1 MYDNQALYKA
11 LQELQVINVSSLN
24 AAFDASQ
31 DQKKPLGDILLDKNL
46 ISEDDLGKFVADLLS
61 IPFIQ
66 LSEIAIPKEILLII
80 PEVDAKQNRLIAF
93 KKDTK
98 GLHVAME
105 NPTNKEVIDSLQ
117 KKIGIPIIVY
127 LTTKRDIT
135 KTLSRYLK
143 DIGKAFEEV
152 IKENVTQSSGNKHEA
167 LEPPIVKIVETIISY
182 AYENN
187 ASDIHIEV
195 GTKNS
200 LVRFRIDGK
209 LHDIIHFPLD
219 IHTQIVMRIKV
230 MAEIR
235 TDERQIPQDGKIVLT
250 ITDSTLDIRVSTVPV
265 QRGENVVMRLL
276 SERDQQISLQS
287 LGFSQSAL
295 TKVANAYQKPYGM
308 ILATGP
314 TGSGKTT
321 TMYAILKL
329 LNNRDV
335 NIMTIED
342 PIEYDLEGINQ
353 IQVNTKA
360 NLTFATGLRSILRQD
375 PNIILVGEIRDNETA
390 DIAINAA
397 MTGHLVLSSL
407 HTNDAATAIPRL
419 FDLGT
424 EPFLIASTVNSIIAQ
439 RLVRK
444 IHNVCRVS
452 QEVNSESVKRYIGKE
467 IIKKIFGSSL
477 KIRLYKGKGCQLCR
491 NTGYEGRVG
500 IFEIMEINDPIK
512 QAILEKKNAAIITN
526 LAIKN
531 GMQTML
537 EDGLEKVKE
546 GETTLNEVLR
556 VTKG

>member
-11 LQELQVINVSSLN
+11 LKELQVIDNTQLTVALTTAQN
-24 AAFDASQ
+24 
-31 DQKKPLGDILLDKNL
+31 QKIPLGDILIDKNL
-46 ISEDDLGKFVADLLS
+46 IAEDDLGKLLADLLS
-61 IPFIQ
+61 FPFIQ
-66 LSEIAIPKEILLII
+66 LSEVAIPKDILLII
-80 PEVDAKQNRLIAF
+80 PEVYAKQHRLIAF

-98 GLHVAME
+98 GLHIAME
-105 NPTNKEVIDSLQ
+105 NPTNKEVIELLQ
-117 KKIGIPIIVY
+117 KKIGIPIIPY

-143 DIGKAFEEV
+143 DIRKAFEDV
-152 IKENVTQSSGNKHEA
+152 IKENVAQSAGNKREA

-195 GTKNS
+195 GMKNS

-209 LHDIIHFPLD
+209 LHDIIQFSLD
-219 IHTQIVMRIKV
+219 IYTQIVMRIKV

-235 TDERQIPQDGKIVLT
+235 TDERQIPQDGKIELT
-250 ITDSTLDIRVSTVPV
+250 IADSTLDIRVSTVPV

-276 SERDQQISLQS
+276 SEREQQISLQS

-342 PIEYDLEGINQ
+342 PIEYNLEGINQ
-353 IQVNTKA
+353 IQVNAKA

-424 EPFLIASTVNSIIAQ
+424 EPFLIASTINSIVAQ

-444 IHNVCRVS
+444 IHTVCRVS
-452 QEVNSESVKRYIGKE
+452 EEVTSESVKRYVNKQIV
-467 IIKKIFGSSL
+467 KKIFGSSSR
-477 KIRLYKGKGCQLCR
+477 IRLYKGKGCQLCF

-500 IFEIMEINDPIK
+500 IFEVMEINDAIK
-512 QAILEKKNAAIITN
+512 QAIIEKKNAAVIIN
-526 LAIKN
+526 LAVKN

-537 EDGLEKVKE
+537 EDGLEKVKD